1 MARRH
6 RSEACTEYSFI
17 GCSRKPPAS
26 ERRLTQAGR
35 LRKQRP
41 GVLRMGN
48 GNGRTRR
55 IGARCWCLP
64 GGRPAECH
72 RHGGATVG
80 KGLGIEPVAVIP
92 MPPSSWK
99 TNSATTGFGR
109 SATPPELPSKF
120 LLSSD
125 CRATG
130 RHERRNG
137 LQRVSHCSADV
148 LGERSG
154 LAWSHSGEI
163 GLCGRPGGAP
173 VPC

>member
-6 RSEACTEYSFI
+6 RSEACTEYSFT
-17 GCSRKPPAS
+17 GCARKPPAS

-35 LRKQRP
+35 LRKQRR
-41 GVLRMGN
+41 GVLGMGN

-55 IGARCWCLP
+55 VGARCWCLP
-64 GGRPAECH
+64 GSRPAKCPG
-72 RHGGATVG
+72 HGGATVG
-80 KGLGIEPVAVIP
+80 EVLGTNPVIP

-99 TNSATTGFGR
+99 TNSATIDFGR
-109 SATPPELPSKF
+109 SANLLELPSKF
-120 LLSSD
+120 LLPSY

-137 LQRVSHCSADV
+137 LQRVSNCSADF

-154 LAWSHSGEI
+154 LAWSQSGDI
-163 GLCGRPGGAP
+163 GLCGRPGGTP